1 MFVALTVVI
10 FLNPWTFRIMQHNL
24 LIVFLIFMMSAL
36 LYKAMSGTITKKITV
51 FCVMLLIP
59 IMVFQWK
66 TTTPQSLTLL
76 ENDEQRVRETRL
88 TFYNPSSHYVRLLFY
103 KLNLKNFLE
112 GELHTAS
119 FRIQR
124 NFFESID
131 PNIYFFGGHPRARV
145 WANDFEKFP
154 FILIFPFL
162 IGMYLVVRRKLFL
175 IWGYFLISFA
185 LLSFVGHKNSLGP
198 FILFPP
204 LVVVILTGIE
214 EIKVGF
220 GNLPKKYS
228 NVILVSTILI
238 FLLSVIQVF
247 TYA

>member
-175 IWGYFLISFA
+175 IWGIVGLFGAVYIKQFGFNDSANYKYEHFYSSFIYRLVYWDENYQFFLSWFW
-185 LLSFVGHKNSLGP
+185 SSRRYRWNNSLY
-198 FILFPP
+198 L
-204 LVVVILTGIE
+204 
-214 EIKVGF
+214 
-220 GNLPKKYS
+220 
-228 NVILVSTILI
+228 
-238 FLLSVIQVF
+238 FLLQR
-247 TYA
+247 